1 MNNQSQNAIDIV
13 LAESLKELA
22 TVKPIDK
29 ITIKEITDK
38 AGVIRPT
45 FYNHFQD
52 KYELLEWITV
62 NELFAP
68 VDPLL
73 SNGMLKEGVTFI
85 LTTMEREKEFY
96 KRVAALEGQNSF
108 NEIYNRCVA
117 KAVLKYI
124 DVERLAA
131 MVDYKWLKKELVADF
146 LAHSISWVTIQWI
159 KRGMNVPVEEL
170 ADVYIKIFRSP
181 IMEVIT
187 NEKQGIYRL
196 FFSKRKWH
204 FLYNNKRDN

>member
-22 TVKPIDK
+22 ATKPIDK
-29 ITIKEITDK
+29 ITIKEITNK

-68 VDPLL
+68 IEPLL
-73 SNGMLKEGVTFI
+73 SNGMLREGVTFL
-85 LTTMEREKEFY
+85 LTAISKEKDFY
-96 KRVAALEGQNSF
+96 KRAAALEGQNSF
-108 NEIYNRCVA
+108 NEIFNRCVA
-117 KAVLKYI
+117 DLVKQYI
-124 DVERLAA
+124 DIESLLSIANY
-131 MVDYKWLKKELVADF
+131 DWLNEKLVSEF

-159 KRGMNVPVEEL
+159 KRGLDTPVDEL
-170 ADVYIKIFRSP
+170 ADVYVKIFHSP
-181 IMEVIT
+181 IIQVIS
-187 NEKQGIYRL
+187 N
-196 FFSKRKWH
+196 S
-204 FLYNNKRDN
+204 NK

>member
-22 TVKPIDK
+22 AVKPIDK

-96 KRVAALEGQNSF
+96 MRAAALEGQNSF

-124 DVERLAA
+124 DVERLTTMA
-131 MVDYKWLKKELVADF
+131 DYKWLKKELVADF

-181 IMEVIT
+181 IIEVIT
-187 NEKQGIYRL
+187 NEKR
-196 FFSKRKWH
+196 
-204 FLYNNKRDN
+204 

>member
-1 MNNQSQNAIDIV
+1 MNNQTQNAIDIV

-22 TVKPIDK
+22 TTKPIEK

-68 VDPLL
+68 VEPFL
-73 SNGMLKEGVTFI
+73 SNGMLKEAVTFI
-85 LTTMEREKEFY
+85 LTTMEKEKDFY
-96 KRVAALEGQNSF
+96 KRAALLEGQNSF
-108 NEIYNRCVA
+108 NEIFNRCVA
-117 KAVLKYI
+117 GAVQKYL
-124 DVERLAA
+124 DVESLAKMA
-131 MVDYKWLKKELVADF
+131 DYPWLKEELVSEF

-159 KRGMNVPVEEL
+159 MRGMKVPVDEL
-170 ADVYIKIFRSP
+170 TDVYVKIFHSP
-181 IMEVIT
+181 IIEVVT
-187 NEKQGIYRL
+187 SLQK
-196 FFSKRKWH
+196 
-204 FLYNNKRDN
+204 NNK

>member
-85 LTTMEREKEFY
+85 LTTMEHEKEFY
-96 KRVAALEGQNSF
+96 KRAAALEGQNSF

-131 MVDYKWLKKELVADF
+131 MADYKWLKKELVADF

-187 NEKQGIYRL
+187 NEKQ
-196 FFSKRKWH
+196 
-204 FLYNNKRDN
+204 

>member
-22 TVKPIDK
+22 ATKPIEK

-68 VDPLL
+68 TEPLL
-73 SNGMLKEGVTFI
+73 SNGMLKEAVTFI
-85 LTTMEREKEFY
+85 LTAMENDKDFY
-96 KRVAALEGQNSF
+96 RRAAQLTGQNSF
-108 NEIYNRCVA
+108 YEIFTNCVT

-124 DVERLAA
+124 DVESLAGIA
-131 MVDYKWLKKELVADF
+131 DYKWLKEEVVADF
-146 LAHSISWVTIQWI
+146 LGHAISWVTLQWI
-159 KRGMNVPVEEL
+159 LKGMNAPVEEL
-170 ADVYIKIFRSP
+170 TDVYIKIFHSP
-181 IMEVIT
+181 IIEVIA
-187 NEKQGIYRL
+187 NAHK
-196 FFSKRKWH
+196 KP
-204 FLYNNKRDN
+204 

>member
-13 LAESLKELA
+13 LAESLKEL
-22 TVKPIDK
+22 KPIDK

-68 VDPLL
+68 ADPLL

-85 LTTMEREKEFY
+85 LTTMEKEKDFY
-96 KRVAALEGQNSF
+96 KRAAALEGQNSF
-108 NEIYNRCVA
+108 NEIFNRCVA
-117 KAVLKYI
+117 NAVLKYI
-124 DVERLAA
+124 DVESLAA
-131 MVDYKWLKKELVADF
+131 MADYSWLKKEIVAEF

-170 ADVYIKIFRSP
+170 ADVYVKIFRSP
-181 IMEVIT
+181 IIEVIT
-187 NEKQGIYRL
+187 KER
-196 FFSKRKWH
+196 H
-204 FLYNNKRDN
+204 

>member
-1 MNNQSQNAIDIV
+1 MNNQSQKAIDMV
-13 LAESLKELA
+13 LAESLKDLA
-22 TVKPIDK
+22 VSKPIEK

-68 VDPLL
+68 IDPLL

-85 LTTMEREKEFY
+85 LTTMEREKDFY
-96 KRVAALEGQNSF
+96 KRAAQLEGQNSF
-108 NEIYNRCVA
+108 NEIYTRCVK
-117 KAVLKYI
+117 KAVEKFI
-124 DVERLAA
+124 DVESLSEIA
-131 MVDYKWLKKELVADF
+131 DYSWLNKAIVSEF
-146 LAHSISWVTIQWI
+146 LAHSISWVTIEWI
-159 KRGMNVPVEEL
+159 KKGMNAPVEEL

-181 IMEVIT
+181 IIEIIT
-187 NEKQGIYRL
+187 KHG
-196 FFSKRKWH
+196 K
-204 FLYNNKRDN
+204 